1 MATNKDVECL
11 VEPTSNIS
19 ITEENKNVTSETTT
33 TNTTTTNNTQNK
45 ETETTDNIKTEN
57 KEETADKENK
67 EEQQQQEE
75 NPENLI
81 KHPLQNRWSLWYDYQ
96 SGKINPEHW
105 VDSLKKVISFDSV
118 EDFWCVFNNLPNVS
132 NLKQGSSYHLFKD
145 DIEPKWEH
153 ESNKRGGKWF
163 VMVKDKS
170 RCDNQW
176 LQSVMACVGETFD
189 SSDEICG
196 IVYNSRKNGDK
207 ISVWTKTAQDEKATR
222 DVGNCLKKILEI
234 DQTIQYT
241 PHEDFIRS
249 SKGSKNLYEC

>member
-1 MATNKDVECL
+1 MSSNNNEVECL
-11 VEPTSNIS
+11 VEPTSKIS
-19 ITEENKNVTSETTT
+19 ITEENKQENKETTTTTT
-33 TNTTTTNNTQNK
+33 TNT
-45 ETETTDNIKTEN
+45 D
-57 KEETADKENK
+57 NK
-67 EEQQQQEE
+67 EEQPQEEQPKEEQEQEEQQEEEQEQQTE

-207 ISVWTKTAQDEKATR
+207 ISVWTKNAHDEKATK
-222 DVGNCLKKILEI
+222 DIGYCLKKILEV
-234 DQTIQYT
+234 DNTISYT
-241 PHEDFIRS
+241 PHEDVMRT
-249 SKGSKNLYEC
+249 SKGAKNLYEC